1 MGGVEKEKRMT
12 SPVQKTKL
20 SDEILFEEP
29 YQRLRGELDALP
41 QDDVEEVNLE
51 VKTLVALVFGVLPRL
66 IAHRDAIVKQLPG
79 FDIARFDKIEDYA
92 MALSYTNTLHATA
105 TRPVDGLAEL
115 NDEGIK
121 LRSTLQGDI
130 TALIARGF
138 IHPES
143 IKNYTALTGYKNVA
157 SDLQIQAQILK
168 DKWSQIEG
176 KCATT
181 LTEVEHALKVAAH
194 LLRLTGLKEQ
204 SPAVV
209 ANAAEQR
216 KRAFTLFR
224 RAYDDAR
231 RAIIFLRWHEEDAD
245 EIAPSL
251 YAGRTGMKKKV
262 NAEES
267 IPAPA
272 ASAVQTTVPVTT
284 ASLTATQ
291 SANSTVNAG
300 NSGSG
305 INPFMT

>member
-1 MGGVEKEKRMT
+1 
-12 SPVQKTKL
+12 
-20 SDEILFEEP
+20 
-29 YQRLRGELDALP
+29 
-41 QDDVEEVNLE
+41 
-51 VKTLVALVFGVLPRL
+51 
-66 IAHRDAIVKQLPG
+66 
-79 FDIARFDKIEDYA
+79 
-92 MALSYTNTLHATA
+92 
-105 TRPVDGLAEL
+105 VDGLAEL

-138 IHPES
+138 IHPDS
-143 IKNYTALTGYKNVA
+143 IKNYTALTGYKNIA

-168 DKWSQIEG
+168 DNWSQIEG

-181 LTEVEHALKVAAH
+181 LAEVEHALKVAAH

-209 ANAAEQR
+209 ANASEQR

-251 YAGRTGMKKKV
+251 YAGRTGTKKKV
-262 NAEES
+262 NGEES

-272 ASAVQTTVPVTT
+272 ASAVQTTAPVTT
-284 ASLTATQ
+284 ATSTATQ
-291 SANSTVNAG
+291 SANSTAKTG

-305 INPFMT
+305 NNPFMT